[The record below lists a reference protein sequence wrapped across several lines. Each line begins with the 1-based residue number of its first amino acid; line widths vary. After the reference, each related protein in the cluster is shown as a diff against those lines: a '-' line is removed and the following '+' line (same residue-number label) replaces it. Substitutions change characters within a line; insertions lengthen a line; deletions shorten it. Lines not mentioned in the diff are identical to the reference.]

1 MTKFTKAL
9 SVIITLWGLLFLAN
23 PAFSQGGN
31 IGSVSSPVT
40 NRNGQ
45 PIGGVHI
52 SFCQPLGVSSAAVTS
67 NVAILTMSS
76 NPITAGFVAGRTILV
91 NGFTAGDTYFNGG
104 ILTNGVITSGYTIL
118 SVTTTTI
125 TYSLAHA
132 NAASATVGA
141 VLQQGSTTVSCAG
154 LSSVYSN
161 PTLVTAAT
169 NPTTSD
175 NQGNWNVFAA
185 PGLYYVQFY
194 GTGIT
199 TTLKQIAI
207 ACVPSGTCTTLS
219 PLVIPGITSGGLSVT
234 SPPIGGSAA
243 LQLGVTGNGTAQAT
257 FPAANDTVL
266 ELTQTQSP
274 TNKTLTIGNNVTLL
288 NAQLVQAPITGTG
301 AAAVLYTYTMPAS
314 TLLASKGIRLRVYA
328 KHTTGVAAT
337 TFTMTFGGTTITQGG
352 GVAGAANATV
362 VQVLDIYN
370 NSGSTTAQT
379 LGTTINDGNSGG
391 QFSFSGLT
399 AAENTA
405 NPIIITS
412 KFNVAN
418 TDAWTPEIFTVEA
431 IQ

>member
-1 MTKFTKAL
+1 MTKHTKAL
-9 SVIITLWGLLFLAN
+9 SVIITLWICLFLAN
-23 PAFSQGGN
+23 LAFAQGGN
-31 IGSVSSPVT
+31 LGSISSPVT

-104 ILTNGVITSGYTIL
+104 VLTNGVITSGYTIL

-132 NAASATVGA
+132 NAASGTVGA

-199 TTLKQIAI
+199 TTLKQVTI

-243 LQLGVTGNGTAQAT
+243 IQIGVTGNGTAGAT
-257 FPAANDTVL
+257 FPAATDTVV
-266 ELTQTQSP
+266 ELTQSQVM
-274 TNKTLTIGNNVTLL
+274 TNKTLT
-288 NAQLVQAPITGTG
+288 APVINGTPTGTG
-301 AAAVLYTYTMPAS
+301 
-314 TLLASKGIRLRVYA
+314 I
-328 KHTTGVAAT
+328 AT
-337 TFTMTFGGTTITQGG
+337 TIQSFGTGAGNYTTT
-352 GVAGAANATV
+352 AGAYSNIGAITSGAVTV
-362 VQVLDIYN
+362 PVGWKAIVDFDCYYKV
-370 NSGSTTAQT
+370 SA
-379 LGTTINDGNSGG
+379 NDGNVALADTTTVLIAKYTDTTSYISLHLHYVYTGDGNSHTFVPRFLTSGG
-391 QFSFSGLT
+391 ATMNIGNGAGSL
-399 AAENTA
+399 
-405 NPIIITS
+405 
-412 KFNVAN
+412 V
-418 TDAWTPEIFTVEA
+418 PELSVVLIPSN
-431 IQ
+431 